1 MQLNEEGFARYL
13 NGGHSKSYSKQIK
26 QLQDQT
32 DFHIP
37 AVMGT

>member
-1 MQLNEEGFARYL
+1 MQLNEEGFTRYL

-32 DFHIP
+32 EISISQL
-37 AVMGT
+37 

>member
-13 NGGHSKSYSKQIK
+13 NGGHSKSYSKKIK

-32 DFHIP
+32 EISISQL
-37 AVMGT
+37 